1 MLASRQKNS
10 LGEDTL
16 ATTNVKFDNAG
27 DGYDRADTKRR
38 VKAILTGSI
47 GNLIEWYDIYCYAAF
62 SLYFAAS
69 FFPKSDEATQTL
81 NAAIVFAATFVLRPF
96 GSIVFGLIADRIG
109 RRAALMLSVF
119 TMCFGALVIAVCPP
133 YADIG
138 IWAAVI
144 LVLAR
149 ALQSLSIGGEYGA
162 STTYLAEVSHPNRR
176 GFYSGVW
183 YTTLIGGQLAA
194 ILVLFVLQQLLLT
207 PDQLKLWG
215 WRIPFAIGALLAA
228 YALYMRRNM
237 PETEHFKEAKKQ
249 TAASAKSTFA
259 TMGKYKWELLKVIG
273 ITIGGTSAFYTYT
286 IYMQKFLK
294 LSVKLSDNETTTVVA
309 AYLIF
314 AIILQPIYGAISDRV
329 GRKPLLIFFG
339 VMGVLCTWPL
349 LTALKSTTSAF
360 TAFLIISFAWL
371 IVSGYTS
378 IAAIVKAELFP
389 TSIRALGVGLPYAL
403 TAAIVGGTVEPIGL
417 ALNKLAPDSLASLG
431 GFTGDQLFYI
441 YASALIFISL
451 LVYLTLPD
459 SKATSKMEL
468 HS

>member
-1 MLASRQKNS
+1 VTSAGN
-10 LGEDTL
+10 
-16 ATTNVKFDNAG
+16 NFDNTT
-27 DGYDRADTKRR
+27 DGYDLADVRRR

-47 GNLIEWYDIYCYAAF
+47 GNLIEWYDVYCYTAF
-62 SLYFAAS
+62 SLYFQAS
-69 FFPKSDEATQTL
+69 FFPPADELTQAL

-96 GSIVFGLIADRIG
+96 GSVLFGIMADKIG
-109 RRAALMLSVF
+109 RRSALMLSVI
-119 TMCFGALVIAVCPP
+119 TMCFGALLIAICPT

-144 LVLAR
+144 LVVAR
-149 ALQSLSIGGEYGA
+149 ALQSLSVGGEYGA

-194 ILVLFVLQQLLLT
+194 ILVLFVLQKLLLT
-207 PDQLKLWG
+207 PEQLKAWG
-215 WRIPFAIGALLAA
+215 WRIPFVIGAFLAA
-228 YALYMRRNM
+228 YALYMRRTM
-237 PETEHFKEAKKQ
+237 PETDHFVQAKKQ
-249 TAASAKSTFA
+249 VAQSGESTFA
-259 TMGKYKWELLKVIG
+259 TLLRYKWELLKVIG

-294 LSVKLSDNETTTVVA
+294 LSVKLSDGETTSVVA

-314 AIILQPIYGAISDRV
+314 AIILQPIYGALSDKL
-329 GRKPLLIFFG
+329 GRKPLLVFFG
-339 VMGVLCTWPL
+339 VMGVLGTWPL
-349 LTALKSTTSAF
+349 LTALKSTHSALV
-360 TAFLIISFAWL
+360 AFFIISAAWL

-378 IAAIVKAELFP
+378 VSAIVKAELFP
-389 TSIRALGVGLPYAL
+389 TSIRALGVGLPYAI
-403 TAAIVGGTVEPIGL
+403 TAAVVGGTVEPIGL
-417 ALNKLAPDSLASLG
+417 ALNKLTPETLTSLG

-451 LVYLTLPD
+451 MVYLTLPD
-459 SKATSKMEL
+459 TKATTKMEQ

>member
-1 MLASRQKNS
+1 MSSINSSVTHAS
-10 LGEDTL
+10 
-16 ATTNVKFDNAG
+16 
-27 DGYDRADTKRR
+27 DGYDLADTRR
-38 VKAILTGSI
+38 RIKAILTGSI
-47 GNLIEWYDIYCYAAF
+47 GNLIEWYDIYCYSAF
-62 SLYFAAS
+62 SLYFQAS
-69 FFPKSDEATQTL
+69 FFPPADQLTQAL

-96 GSIVFGLIADRIG
+96 GSILFGLMADRIG
-109 RRAALMLSVF
+109 RRKALMLSVL
-119 TMCFGALVIAVCPP
+119 TMCFGALMIAICPT

-144 LVLAR
+144 LTVAR
-149 ALQSLSIGGEYGA
+149 ALQSFSVGGEYGA

-194 ILVLFVLQQLLLT
+194 ILVLFVLQKLLLT
-207 PDQLKLWG
+207 PDQLKTWG
-215 WRIPFAIGALLAA
+215 WRIPFVIGALLAA

-237 PETEHFKEAKKQ
+237 PETAHFRDAKNEI
-249 TAASAKSTFA
+249 AASGESAFA
-259 TMGKYKWELLKVIG
+259 TMMKYKWELLKVIG

-286 IYMQKFLK
+286 VYMQKFLK
-294 LSVKLSDNETTTVVA
+294 LSVKLSDGETTSVVA

-314 AIILQPIYGAISDRV
+314 AIILQPIYGALSDKL

-360 TAFLIISFAWL
+360 TAFLIISFAWM

-378 IAAIVKAELFP
+378 ITAIVKAELFP

-417 ALNKLAPDSLASLG
+417 ALNKLAPDTLASLG

-441 YASALIFISL
+441 YASLLIFISL
-451 LVYLTLPD
+451 LVYVTLPD
-459 SKATSKMEL
+459 TKATSKMGK